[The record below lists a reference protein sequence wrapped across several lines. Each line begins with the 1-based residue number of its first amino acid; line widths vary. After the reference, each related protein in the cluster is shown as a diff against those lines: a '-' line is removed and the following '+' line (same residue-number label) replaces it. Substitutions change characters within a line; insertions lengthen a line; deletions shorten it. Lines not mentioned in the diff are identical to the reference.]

1 MGGKGDRCGGQEG
14 ETISEKEMC
23 VWCSALGGRGGERDG
38 LGTSN

>member
-14 ETISEKEMC
+14 ETISEKEVC
-23 VWCSALGGRGGERDG
+23 VWRSEVGGGG